1 MHMVADEG
9 HTATPQLSWRAY
21 YVPITLGFLSLVCI
35 SLSITIFIKEH
46 QKIAPITFSS
56 DMQEEGSSVGVM
68 TDAVLTVDVEGA
80 VVQPG
85 MYRLPAGSRVD
96 DVLTAAGGLTAE
108 ADVFQVSRSVNRAA
122 RLTDGAKIY
131 IPATREDTDG
141 NAVESDGGALSL
153 GINVNTALASELDTL
168 SGVGPVTAQKIIDG
182 RPYMRLEELVEKKV
196 MGANL
201 FSKLKDQLIL

>member
-1 MHMVADEG
+1 MVADEG
-9 HTATPQLSWRAY
+9 HAVTPQLSWRAY
-21 YVPITLGFLSLVCI
+21 FVPIVLGFLSLVCI

-46 QKIAPITFSS
+46 QKMEPITFSS
-56 DMQEEGSSVGVM
+56 DMQKEGSDAGVM

-85 MYRLPAGSRVD
+85 IYRLPAGSRVE

-122 RLTDGAKIY
+122 RLSDGAKIY
-131 IPATREDTDG
+131 IPAMREETDG
-141 NAVESDGGALSL
+141 NAGESDGGVLSL
-153 GINVNTALASELDTL
+153 GINVNTASASELDTL

-196 MGANL
+196 MSTNL
-201 FSKLKDQLIL
+201 FGKLKDQLTL